1 MAKNVRIMHCTPEQV
16 FDVLR
21 DGWLYPTWVVGAS
34 RMRGQDPSW
43 PAVGSELHHSF
54 GIWPFVIDDTTTV
67 LEVDEPRRL
76 VIEARGWPFGEARV
90 EVDVEPHPR
99 GCRVTLREEFVR
111 GAVSFVPGFLAQPG
125 IWIRNHE
132 GIRRL
137 RWIAEGRAAVT
148 PRG

>member
-1 MAKNVRIMHCTPEQV
+1 VAKNVRIMHCTPEQV

-90 EVDVEPHPR
+90 EVDVEPHPH

-111 GAVSFVPGFLAQPG
+111 GAVSLVPGFLAQPG

>member
-99 GCRVTLREEFVR
+99 GCRVTLREDFVR
-111 GAVSFVPGFLAQPG
+111 GAVSLVPGFLAQPG

>member
-34 RMRGQDPSW
+34 RMRGQDPAW

-90 EVDVEPHPR
+90 EVDVESHPR

-111 GAVSFVPGFLAQPG
+111 GAVSLVPGFLAQPG

>member
-76 VIEARGWPFGEARV
+76 VIEARAGRSAR
-90 EVDVEPHPR
+90 P
-99 GCRVTLREEFVR
+99 
-111 GAVSFVPGFLAQPG
+111 VSRSTSNPT
-125 IWIRNHE
+125 
-132 GIRRL
+132 
-137 RWIAEGRAAVT
+137 RAAA
-148 PRG
+148 G